1 MESSTLEK
9 IERVKM
15 LLTEES
21 NGSALSGNA
30 AELREDLDQAKTQ
43 IVMTESLLKALS
55 PSDSLEIFTKLEVLP
70 AASLLWFRFIFSF
83 ISDGLDLLKLIKNK
97 SLGEDLRQ
105 TICVYLAVTFDLD
118 SNYLIF
124 NCIAS
129 VHLLAERKQLHPKEN
144 HLYFYKNTGDLIC
157 IVYIEPIL
165 RLNDCLFVCVF
176 RRYNSKFY
184 SKSTV
189 WHYLRIK

>member
-1 MESSTLEK
+1 MEK
-9 IERVKM
+9 MERVKM
-15 LLTEES
+15 LLTGES

-30 AELREDLDQAKTQ
+30 AELREDLNQAKTQ
-43 IVMTESLLKALS
+43 IGMTESLLKALS

-70 AASLLWFRFIFSF
+70 AASLLWFRFIFTF
-83 ISDGLDLLKLIKNK
+83 ISDGLLKLIKNK
-97 SLGEDLRQ
+97 SLGKDLRY

-129 VHLLAERKQLHPKEN
+129 VYFLAKRKQFHPKEN
-144 HLYFYKNTGDLIC
+144 HLCFYKNNGDLIC
-157 IVYIEPIL
+157 IVHIEPIL
-165 RLNDCLFVCVF
+165 RLNGYLFVCVF

-184 SKSTV
+184 SKS
-189 WHYLRIK
+189 IA